1 MPRPK
6 GITLSLRHLLILL
19 TAIGF
24 LPLALLG
31 TWALMAAAEA
41 QQREQDRSMLEL
53 ARALSSAVDA
63 EHDGAAAAL
72 TGMARSP
79 AMQAGDLR
87 AFHDVAKRQA
97 SVQPEWLGVILADAS
112 GQAVWRTMAPLDAP
126 PVPVVDPQSLSRAL
140 ATRAPVAGGVGRGK
154 AGRPAFPVRVPV
166 DLADGRRY
174 VLTAVIAP
182 DRILNVI
189 RRQRAPHD
197 WVIAV
202 MDGGARRVARSRDH
216 ERFVGGPAS
225 AGLARLLRSGSEGTG
240 DSRTI
245 EDVEVRTAFTTSP
258 RWGWSVVVSAPT
270 ASLRSPLLQ
279 GAMVY
284 AAGLALTLAGCIA
297 LATLLSRRI
306 VRRID
311 RLVRNAAALGA
322 GAPVAAEPSR
332 VREIDQMGQALA
344 AAAAARDRH
353 ERERSDLLAS
363 LERAVALQD
372 EALAEARE
380 AGRAK
385 DEFLA
390 VLGHELR
397 NPLSPIVA
405 SLDLM
410 DLRGELGAQ
419 RERAVLRRQVAHL
432 KRLVDDLLDVSR
444 IASGKLELDLRPVD
458 LADIARQAVAAATG
472 LRVTLQAPEALWVTG
487 DDSRLAQVLANLL
500 SNAGRFGGGEAVV
513 TLAAV
518 PGSGAEAGAG
528 AGAGAGQQ
536 TMGQQTMARLA
547 VSDRGAG
554 MEAGLLARVFEPFYQ
569 APQQLARRTGGLGLG
584 LAIVRK
590 IVELH
595 GGKVSAHSD
604 GPGQGSTFEVLLP
617 LARQAAVPIAQ
628 PGAPVPAGLRVLL
641 VDDNEDAAL
650 TSASMLRHIGLDVQ
664 VAHTAHEALVA
675 YGEGTVDAALL
686 DIGLPDMD
694 GYALAVALRDAAAGR
709 ALRLVALTGYGQKG
723 DVARASAAGFD
734 LHLTKPASLDDLR
747 RALAA

>member
-6 GITLSLRHLLILL
+6 GVTLSLRHLLILL

-72 TGMARSP
+72 TGIARSP

-87 AFHDVAKRQA
+87 AFHDVAQRQA

-112 GQAVWRTMAPLDAP
+112 GNAVWRTMAPPDAP
-126 PVPVVDPQSLSRAL
+126 PGPVVDPQSLARAL

-154 AGRPAFPVRVPV
+154 GGRPAFPVRVPV
-166 DLADGRRY
+166 ELADGKRY
-174 VLTAVIAP
+174 VLSAVIAP

-197 WVIAV
+197 WVISV
-202 MDGGARRVARSRDH
+202 MDGSARRVARSRDH
-216 ERFVGGPAS
+216 DRFVGGPAS
-225 AGLARLLRSGSEGTG
+225 AGLSRLLRSGPEGTG
-240 DSRTI
+240 DSHTI
-245 EDVEVRTAFTTSP
+245 ENVAVRTAFTTSP

-284 AAGLALTLAGCIA
+284 MAGLALTLAGCIA

-311 RLVRNAAALGA
+311 RLVRNAAALGD
-322 GAPVAAEPSR
+322 GAPVAVEPSR
-332 VREIDQMGQALA
+332 VREIEAMGQALA

-363 LERAVALQD
+363 LERAVASQE
-372 EALAEARE
+372 EALAGARE

-410 DLRGELGAQ
+410 DLRGEPGAQ

-444 IASGKLELDLRPVD
+444 IASGKLDLDLRPVD

-513 TLAAV
+513 TLTAV
-518 PGSGAEAGAG
+518 TQAGAES
-528 AGAGAGQQ
+528 GQHH
-536 TMGQQTMARLA
+536 GMARLA

-554 MEAGLLARVFEPFYQ
+554 MEAGLLARIFEPFYQ

-595 GGKVSAHSD
+595 GGHVSAHSD
-604 GPGQGSTFEVLLP
+604 GPGKGSTFEVLLP
-617 LARQAAVPIAQ
+617 LARQVAAPVAL
-628 PGAPVPAGLRVLL
+628 PGPPVPAGLRVLL

-650 TSASMLRHIGLDVQ
+650 ASASMLRHIGLDVQ

-675 YGEGTVDAALL
+675 YGDGPVDAALL

-747 RALAA
+747 RALELHGSEISLSRTGS